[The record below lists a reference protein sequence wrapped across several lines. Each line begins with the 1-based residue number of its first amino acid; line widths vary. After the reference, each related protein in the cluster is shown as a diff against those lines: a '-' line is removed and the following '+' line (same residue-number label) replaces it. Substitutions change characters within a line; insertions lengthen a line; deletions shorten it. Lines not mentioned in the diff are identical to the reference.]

1 MASPT
6 APHDRVKPAW
16 LFGYSLPGLPI
27 AAMGL
32 PLAVHLP
39 PYYAED
45 VGMGWAIVGVVFMLP
60 RFLDIFLDP
69 VMGVLSDKV
78 RTPWGRRKPWMAMSV
93 PILIAAAV
101 LVFMPSIGMSWPV
114 AVFSLILL
122 FVGWTMLTITHLAW
136 GGELTGDYHERSRVT
151 ASREAAY
158 IIGMIAVL
166 LLPVLVQRYGAEWGF
181 GNDRAAQV
189 ASMGWFVIVTL
200 PIGVAIAL
208 LVAPERDVPAPP
220 HLPWRVA
227 LAAVW
232 SNTPLRYVL
241 IGDLIAGISTGTVA
255 TLFIP
260 MVSAGL
266 GLAAQANLLLLIYFA
281 MGVLFIPP
289 MVWLSRVLGKH
300 QMLVV
305 HCVAN
310 AVLIPCIFLLPKGEF
325 WPALALWTLFGMNMS
340 VGPFLFRAI
349 MADVADHDEVETGRA
364 RGGVYFALLALTNK
378 AGYTLAIGI
387 AAWTLAYL
395 GFDGRIAN
403 PPEVITGMMA
413 LYIVPPT
420 LINIGIALVMWRFPL
435 GEARQRE
442 LRSILEARAA
452 AGTAIGARVGH
463 TLETE
468 EDVPSDEPVAPVA
481 VKPAE

>member
-1 MASPT
+1 MVST
-6 APHDRVKPAW
+6 APKDRVRASW
-16 LFGYSLPGLPI
+16 LVAYSLPGLPI

-39 PYYAED
+39 PFYAEE
-45 VGMGWAIVGVVFMLP
+45 VGMGWAIAGAVFLLP

-69 VMGVLSDKV
+69 VMGVLSDKF

-101 LVFMPSIGMSWPV
+101 LVFMPSIGTTWPV
-114 AVFSLILL
+114 AVASLILL
-122 FVGWTMLTITHLAW
+122 FIGWTMLTITHLAW

-166 LLPVLVQRYGAEWGF
+166 LLPVLVQHYGAELGV
-181 GNDRAAQV
+181 GNDRFAQV
-189 ASMGWFVIVTL
+189 SAMGWFVIVTL
-200 PIGVAIAL
+200 PIGVAVAL
-208 LVAPERDVPAPP
+208 LVTPERDVPPLP
-220 HLPWRVA
+220 HIPWRVA

-232 SNTPLRYVL
+232 GNRPLRYVL
-241 IGDLIAGISTGTVA
+241 FSDLVAGISTGTVA
-255 TLFIP
+255 TLFFP

-266 GLAAQANLLLLIYFA
+266 GLGPQGNFLLLIYFA

-300 QMLVV
+300 QMLVA

-349 MADVADHDEVETGRA
+349 MADVADHDDVETGQARA
-364 RGGVYFALLALTNK
+364 GVYFALLALTNK
-378 AGYTLAIGI
+378 AGYALAIGI

-395 GFDGRIAN
+395 GFDGRVVN
-403 PPEVITGMMA
+403 PPEVISGMMA

-420 LINIGIALVMWRFPL
+420 LINIVIAVVMWRFPL
-435 GEARQRE
+435 GEERQRE
-442 LRSILEARAA
+442 LRRILEERSA
-452 AGTAIGARVGH
+452 AGTAIGATVGH
-463 TLETE
+463 TMEAE
-468 EDVPSDEPVAPVA
+468 QDVPVVAAPA
-481 VKPAE
+481 AKPAE